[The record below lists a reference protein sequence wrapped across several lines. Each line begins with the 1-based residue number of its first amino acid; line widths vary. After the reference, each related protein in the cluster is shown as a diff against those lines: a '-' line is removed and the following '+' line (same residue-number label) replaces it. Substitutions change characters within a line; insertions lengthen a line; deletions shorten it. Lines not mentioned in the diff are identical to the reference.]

1 MNYEFGY
8 VIAFQTKTNRGRD
21 PGVLHPAEFLTF
33 PELLRRFSIK
43 GFRFWMELMARN
55 VYTRQNDNYEIYFWI
70 LYVQNSEIRKYSLLI
85 LLLKM
90 CWVRKLSKSEYKS
103 NSISTYFKPDCK
115 TNIVPIVC
123 LAVWIGEFIW
133 WQRYPKCANQN
144 PNNGICR
151 WQQNW
156 LRRLNWKETECIYLW
171 SRSKRTPAGF
181 ATISVL
187 YQKVRTSWEAGVKE
201 RLHVKWGSN
210 FP

>member
-70 LYVQNSEIRKYSLLI
+70 LYVQNSEIRKYSLWI
-85 LLLKM
+85 LLVKM

-123 LAVWIGEFIW
+123 HSQCELGNLFGGKDILNVRIKTQTMEFAGDNNKTDWGGWIE
-133 WQRYPKCANQN
+133 
-144 PNNGICR
+144 
-151 WQQNW
+151 
-156 LRRLNWKETECIYLW
+156 RRLSISIYGAEV
-171 SRSKRTPAGF
+171 KGPQPA
-181 ATISVL
+181 SPP
-187 YQKVRTSWEAGVKE
+187 YQYTRNSI
-201 RLHVKWGSN
+201 
-210 FP
+210 

>member
-103 NSISTYFKPDCK
+103 NSI
-115 TNIVPIVC
+115 PI
-123 LAVWIGEFIW
+123 L
-133 WQRYPKCANQN
+133 NQTARLTLYQL
-144 PNNGICR
+144 CVSR
-151 WQQNW
+151 SVNW
-156 LRRLNWKETECIYLW
+156 GIYLVA
-171 SRSKRTPAGF
+171 K
-181 ATISVL
+181 IS
-187 YQKVRTSWEAGVKE
+187 
-201 RLHVKWGSN
+201 
-210 FP
+210 

>member
-123 LAVWIGEFIW
+123 HSQCELGNLFGGKDILNVRIKTQTMEFAGDNNKTDWGGWIE
-133 WQRYPKCANQN
+133 
-144 PNNGICR
+144 
-151 WQQNW
+151 
-156 LRRLNWKETECIYLW
+156 RRLSEYL
-171 SRSKRTPAGF
+171 F
-181 ATISVL
+181 ME
-187 YQKVRTSWEAGVKE
+187 QK
-201 RLHVKWGSN
+201 
-210 FP
+210 